1 MEALFILSVSL
12 LLIFPVVLT
21 SRRTVG
27 FSKNDCNKYHVIL
40 SQNDTFGVDWMGLQY
55 PKHCTLPFKVQ
66 DANLY
71 RLCAD
76 VTVFEF
82 ECPGIY
88 DEVTRAVVFYRG
100 NDRSQQKKYD
110 CHDKLPITFCSGSE
124 TLSIELEPYYKDI
137 RQTNSKLKIIVATS
151 LKTTSNYIEKNNG
164 GGSILIGVVAT
175 CIIFIIIL
183 FACVVILIRRRRRYS
198 KKNID
203 NNIQGLVRQSE
214 ELQQSQQTGGEHIDL
229 RLLSGALNVDSQY
242 REARPNNQ
250 PHDHRINEATMQRNE
265 WRSSRSGQASLSTI
279 ETHAP
284 PSNDHY
290 HMPVTSRTNHPRF
303 DNDIERNI
311 EHIHGRQHNGRNP
324 TEMIEPSAPPLN
336 RTHDFQRP
344 FGSQPNQSTIDQVVD
359 GNITS
364 THGRTFNDRNPPE
377 TIQRNAPQ
385 RHEQPTEQR
394 STHPGSSRDIN
405 TNGDGNISRSS
416 RSNDCNST
424 DNRDTSS
431 LLPPSYHDVMNR
443 SSDFDLR

>member
-1 MEALFILSVSL
+1 MFTLSVSF
-12 LLIFPVVLT
+12 LLIYPAVLT

-27 FSKNDCNKYHVIL
+27 FSKNDCNKYHVLL

-71 RLCAD
+71 RLCAV

-82 ECPGIY
+82 ECPGIF

-137 RQTNSKLKIIVATS
+137 RQTNSKLKINVTTS
-151 LKTTSNYIEKNNG
+151 LKTSSNYIEENNG

-175 CIIFIIIL
+175 CIILIIIL

-198 KKNID
+198 KENID

-214 ELQQSQQTGGEHIDL
+214 ELQQSQQTGGEHIES
-229 RLLSGALNVDSQY
+229 RSGALNVDSQY

-250 PHDHRINEATMQRNE
+250 PQDHRINEAIRQRNE
-265 WRSSRSGQASLSTI
+265 WLSSRSGQASLSTI

-290 HMPVTSRTNHPRF
+290 QMPVTSGTNHSRF
-303 DNDIERNI
+303 DKDIERNI
-311 EHIHGRQHNGRNP
+311 EPRHGRQYNGRNP

-336 RTHDFQRP
+336 GTHDFQRP
-344 FGSQPNQSTIDQVVD
+344 FGSQPNQCTINQVVD
-359 GNITS
+359 SNIRS
-364 THGRTFNDRNPPE
+364 IHERTFNNRNPPG

-385 RHEQPTEQR
+385 PHEQPTEPR

-416 RSNDCNST
+416 RSNDCNPT
-424 DNRDTSS
+424 DNIDTSA
-431 LLPPSYHDVMNR
+431 LLPPSYHDVMSR